1 MEQLFDRH
9 TIIPLFG
16 MLVGIIA
23 ILLPIGIIWLVLHYR
38 NRRNDALYETVK
50 HLADKGLPV
59 PPELLDPPQAK
70 NDRESP
76 LFRAITL
83 LGVGIGLGLM
93 FWFLDLKFL
102 VGIGALLLCIGIAQ
116 IIALM
121 IERRRGDAA

>member
-70 NDRESP
+70 SDRESP

-83 LGVGIGLGLM
+83 VGVGVGLALM
-93 FWFLDLKFL
+93 FWILNLHFL
-102 VGIGALLLCIGIAQ
+102 VGIGAVMFCVGVAQ
-116 IIALM
+116 IIAVM
-121 IERRRGDAA
+121 IERRRGDTA